1 MNTVVSMCTVDTLTQ
16 AASVLKQGG
25 LVAFPTETVYGL
37 GADASNEFAIN
48 RMYQVKN
55 RPTNHPVIV
64 HIGSLDDMDHWAQN
78 IPDYAIALMRDYWPG
93 PMTLLLERTE
103 NVGDFITGGQN
114 VVGLRIPDHA
124 IAANLLQ
131 AFKKNG
137 GRGIAAPSA
146 NRFGAVS
153 PTAAEAVKAELQ
165 DFLLPVDLILDG
177 GPSIIGVEST
187 IIDCTKANPRILRPG
202 AITAE
207 MVETSTG
214 IVLGTPDEEVSRVSG
229 SLKQHYSPTAV
240 VKVGTSPAPG
250 DGFIALRSTGTPP
263 GVVRLAQPASVA
275 EFARQLY
282 AALRAGDDQKLERI
296 WIEPPQGEELAIAI
310 RDRINR
316 ASG

>member
-1 MNTVVSMCTVDTLTQ
+1 MNTIISLCTLDTLTQ
-16 AASVLKQGG
+16 AALVLKHGG

-37 GADASNEFAIN
+37 GADASNESAIN
-48 RMYQVKN
+48 RIFEVKN

-64 HIGSLDDMDHWAQN
+64 HIGSFDDVDYWAQN
-78 IPDYAIALMRDYWPG
+78 IPNYAIALMRDYWPG

-114 VVGLRIPDHA
+114 AVGLRMPDHA
-124 IAANLLQ
+124 IAANLFQ
-131 AFKKNG
+131 AFRNNG

-153 PTAAEAVKAELQ
+153 PTSAEAVKSELQ
-165 DFLLPVDLILDG
+165 EFLLPEDLILDG
-177 GPSIIGVEST
+177 GPSTIGVEST
-187 IIDCTKANPRILRPG
+187 IIDCTKANPLILRPG

-207 MVETSTG
+207 MVEASTG
-214 IVLGTPDEEVSRVSG
+214 IVVSASEGEVLRVSG
-229 SLKQHYSPTAV
+229 SLKQHYSPAAL
-240 VKVGTSPAPG
+240 VKVGTSPMPG
-250 DGFIALRSTGTPP
+250 DGFIALRSTATPI
-263 GVVRLAQPASVA
+263 GVIRLAQPKSVE

-296 WIEPPQGEELAIAI
+296 WIDPPLGDGLAIAI

-316 ASG
+316 ASE